1 MPPEFRFGYPL
12 EEGTPYPEDR
22 EWVGIRVKSDGTRR
36 IDRSVFH
43 TSVYTFRVFRNQ
55 VDGDAATGTDVGLIP
70 TKTTN
75 ATNAT
80 MNAAETGG
88 DTGNPALLNHWVAY
102 PDENG
107 VCLIVQE
114 PVTPGDPF
122 YKFRDILSHHAHR
135 FVVEHNPA
143 NLRYTNTDERR
154 IEHLAHELSNVD
166 RMRAG
171 NVSSLVR
178 PNIGHLWERI
188 HKFVLIPAEEDWKTE
203 RDALKVL
210 IEEHLCAVCEGAGL
224 SYRLMADHPR
234 EEWKGWLDAELRF
247 TVDRDLNAS
256 PMSVEGG
263 HA

>member
-1 MPPEFRFGYPL
+1 M
-12 EEGTPYPEDR
+12 
-22 EWVGIRVKSDGTRR
+22 
-36 IDRSVFH
+36 
-43 TSVYTFRVFRNQ
+43 
-55 VDGDAATGTDVGLIP
+55 DGDAATGTDVGLIP
-70 TKTTN
+70 TKTTI
-75 ATNAT
+75 ATNQV
-80 MNAAETGG
+80 MNAADNWRRYWQPGTSEPLGQRIQMRTGCV
-88 DTGNPALLNHWVAY
+88 LL
-102 PDENG
+102 
-107 VCLIVQE
+107 VQE

-135 FVVEHNPA
+135 FVVEHNPS

-154 IEHLAHELSNVD
+154 IEHLSHELSNQD

-247 TVDRDLNAS
+247 TVDRELERQ
-256 PMSVEGG
+256 PHEWEGG